1 MTTYLSAPGR
11 RLVRLVALAL
21 PAALL
26 LVPPVPPA
34 VAATKDAHPEVVQ
47 CWTDFPP
54 AGCTDFTPA
63 GFEPVDAEISPDGKQ
78 LYVMGWDAMVL
89 VVDRGADGTLTPRT
103 GEGSCFDEAGS
114 GDCTATAG
122 LSAFEAID
130 LTVSADGKSVYVA
143 TGAAIASLARDPATG
158 DLTPS
163 SCYSPSVMACTAIPQ
178 LGITVDAV
186 VVSPDS
192 LNVYVRS
199 QDRLLA
205 LDRSLTTGALTIK
218 AGAAGCFT
226 EAITPSCTDS
236 VGLLADGYE
245 LALSP
250 TGSHLYVP
258 NVHGV
263 AVFTRGAGGT
273 LTQAAGTAGGCV
285 TNDGASTVLGECES
299 LGASGPA
306 LDQARAVTSA
316 PSGKY
321 VFVAGTNGSVV
332 FARNASTGRLTM
344 TDCVEGQ
351 AGTIPGCQNVDG
363 ANGFGVELSPDG
375 TRAIVGGE
383 DVAGFGVY
391 DFDETTGHL
400 TQLPSPEGC
409 FSGSGA
415 FGCTPVPGG
424 FIGKSV
430 WGPDGRNA
438 YVLPDGNLLNLLQD
452 HPPVCQSASVTVP
465 MNAAAAI
472 PLACTDANG
481 EAITI
486 QVSAPSQGGTLGAVD
501 QATDTVV
508 YTAKA
513 GFSGADS
520 FTVTATAGGRTSAP
534 ATVTVTVPPPPVSP
548 VPPDQSVT
556 LTIKGGK
563 IKLNAKGKAKV
574 ALTCPATEANGP
586 CTGNLKIKTRSKVP
600 VGGKK
605 KVVVLGS
612 ATYSV
617 KAGTTKR
624 VVVKLSAKNQK
635 LVRQVADARKLR
647 LVAKVKDAVGNRAT
661 TKKKATLKLP

>member
-1 MTTYLSAPGR
+1 MPER
-11 RLVRLVALAL
+11 RRR
-21 PAALL
+21 
-26 LVPPVPPA
+26 
-34 VAATKDAHPEVVQ
+34 Q
-47 CWTDFPP
+47 R
-54 AGCTDFTPA
+54 
-63 GFEPVDAEISPDGKQ
+63 I
-78 LYVMGWDAMVL
+78 
-89 VVDRGADGTLTPRT
+89 RR
-103 GEGSCFDEAGS
+103 
-114 GDCTATAG
+114 
-122 LSAFEAID
+122 
-130 LTVSADGKSVYVA
+130 
-143 TGAAIASLARDPATG
+143 
-158 DLTPS
+158 
-163 SCYSPSVMACTAIPQ
+163 
-178 LGITVDAV
+178 
-186 VVSPDS
+186 
-192 LNVYVRS
+192 
-199 QDRLLA
+199 
-205 LDRSLTTGALTIK
+205 
-218 AGAAGCFT
+218 
-226 EAITPSCTDS
+226 
-236 VGLLADGYE
+236 
-245 LALSP
+245 
-250 TGSHLYVP
+250 
-258 NVHGV
+258 
-263 AVFTRGAGGT
+263 
-273 LTQAAGTAGGCV
+273 
-285 TNDGASTVLGECES
+285 
-299 LGASGPA
+299 
-306 LDQARAVTSA
+306 RAV
-316 PSGKY
+316 
-321 VFVAGTNGSVV
+321 
-332 FARNASTGRLTM
+332 
-344 TDCVEGQ
+344 
-351 AGTIPGCQNVDG
+351 
-363 ANGFGVELSPDG
+363 PDG

-452 HPPVCQSASVTVP
+452 HPPVCQSASITVP

-548 VPPDQSVT
+548 VPLDQSVT

-586 CTGNLKIKTRSKVP
+586 CTGNLKVKTRGKVT

-617 KAGTTKR
+617 EGRHHQEGRRQALRQEPEAGEARSPTPASCGWSPRSRTP
-624 VVVKLSAKNQK
+624 SATG
-635 LVRQVADARKLR
+635 RRPR
-647 LVAKVKDAVGNRAT
+647 RRRH
-661 TKKKATLKLP
+661 

>member
-1 MTTYLSAPGR
+1 M
-11 RLVRLVALAL
+11 
-21 PAALL
+21 
-26 LVPPVPPA
+26 
-34 VAATKDAHPEVVQ
+34 
-47 CWTDFPP
+47 
-54 AGCTDFTPA
+54 
-63 GFEPVDAEISPDGKQ
+63 
-78 LYVMGWDAMVL
+78 
-89 VVDRGADGTLTPRT
+89 
-103 GEGSCFDEAGS
+103 
-114 GDCTATAG
+114 
-122 LSAFEAID
+122 
-130 LTVSADGKSVYVA
+130 
-143 TGAAIASLARDPATG
+143 
-158 DLTPS
+158 
-163 SCYSPSVMACTAIPQ
+163 
-178 LGITVDAV
+178 
-186 VVSPDS
+186 
-192 LNVYVRS
+192 
-199 QDRLLA
+199 
-205 LDRSLTTGALTIK
+205 TTGALTIK

-273 LTQAAGTAGGCV
+273 LTQAAGTAGGCL

-321 VFVAGTNGSVV
+321 VFVAGTHGSVV

-351 AGTIPGCQNVDG
+351 AGTIPGCQSVDG

-534 ATVTVTVPPPPVSP
+534 ATVTVTVPPPPVPP
-548 VPPDQSVT
+548 VPP
-556 LTIKGGK
+556 G
-563 IKLNAKGKAKV
+563 
-574 ALTCPATEANGP
+574 
-586 CTGNLKIKTRSKVP
+586 RP
-600 VGGKK
+600 VGLADDQGRQDQAQRQGQGEGRAD
-605 KVVVLGS
+605 VSRHRGERPLHRQPEGQDAQQGPRRRQEEGGRPRQCDVQRQGRHHQEGRRQALRQEPEAGEAGRRRPQAAVGRQGQGRRS
-612 ATYSV
+612 AT
-617 KAGTTKR
+617 GR
-624 VVVKLSAKNQK
+624 
-635 LVRQVADARKLR
+635 RPRR
-647 LVAKVKDAVGNRAT
+647 RRH
-661 TKKKATLKLP
+661 